1 MALRATGWRVAAV
14 QLLGVSQPRVNNLL
28 IGQLDLLATGKQRHS
43 ALFWVWGYGI

>member
-28 IGQLDLLATGKQRHS
+28 IGQLDKHVELVVSNTA
-43 ALFWVWGYGI
+43 